1 MGALQNSA
9 VGDVLTIQINGA
21 PARVCLLHKG
31 NPDPD
36 IYDASCNGA
45 WLWLMDGYEEIQW
58 NTTRSNIYSTSTYIN
73 HLKDDLAG
81 IFDPSIWEIIQTV
94 KIPYRSGGG
103 LNGTDETGANG
114 FECKLFPL
122 CGLELGYTSASSPYF
137 PQVGSVLD
145 YFSGTSPDTD
155 AKRIVKFN
163 GSPVNWWSRDPATNS
178 DLTVFTTS
186 TAGGNSPGYTDSSF
200 VSAFAF
206 ILPLNTYVDENGEI
220 VSDQPVPSPTITS
233 PQDVVW
239 GIPATATCTTVEDP
253 NGGTVSYS
261 WGLSYDGTSWQ
272 TLSGSS
278 NSCTYSA
285 FGDHY
290 LRVQAVSTTGDSS
303 DYAQSALVQVSSWG
317 PQIIYGRGIGK
328 IREESIVVNV
338 NESFTL
344 EYSNRSDNCTNT
356 DPIVVTVPADLGD
369 VGFEAYFFQ
378 SGAGSVTFA
387 PAETVTINSVG
398 GSLVIGEQYGLA
410 ALKLVSENTWNLQ
423 GLLG

>member
-1 MGALQNSA
+1 MALLSSLSPGDIFLLNENGVPAEFYVGVHDYQSDLNGTGRTLCVRKDVCTERIAWTSMATFFSGTYLPTLDPAIQSA
-9 VGDVLTIQINGA
+9 VGTTKFYVNAGSGAIGTITEERAIFALSGTELGFSSSSLTVEGTALPVAEQI
-21 PARVCLLHKG
+21 RVAG
-31 NPDPD
+31 P
-36 IYDASCNGA
+36 
-45 WLWLMDGYEEIQW
+45 DGYVPQF
-58 NTTRSNIYSTSTYIN
+58 TR
-73 HLKDDLAG
+73 
-81 IFDPSIWEIIQTV
+81 
-94 KIPYRSGGG
+94 
-103 LNGTDETGANG
+103 
-114 FECKLFPL
+114 
-122 CGLELGYTSASSPYF
+122 
-137 PQVGSVLD
+137 
-145 YFSGTSPDTD
+145 SPDTD
-155 AKRIVKFN
+155 GMRNVFAVTAAGGLQSIRESAQGYARPAFTL
-163 GSPVNWWSRDPATNS
+163 PATTEVS
-178 DLTVFTTS
+178 VPIPAPAI
-186 TAGGNSPGYTDSSF
+186 TAPPN
-200 VSAFAF
+200 VS
-206 ILPLNTYVDENGEI
+206 
-220 VSDQPVPSPTITS
+220 
-233 PQDVVW
+233 W
-239 GIPATATCTTVEDP
+239 GVPATATCTTVEDP

-278 NSCTYSA
+278 NSCTYTA

-344 EYSNRSDNCTNT
+344 EYSNRYYNCTNT

-387 PAETVTINSVG
+387 PAETVTINSVDG
-398 GSLVIGEQYGLA
+398 KLAIGKQYGLA
-410 ALKLVSENTWNLQ
+410 ALKLVGENTWNLQ